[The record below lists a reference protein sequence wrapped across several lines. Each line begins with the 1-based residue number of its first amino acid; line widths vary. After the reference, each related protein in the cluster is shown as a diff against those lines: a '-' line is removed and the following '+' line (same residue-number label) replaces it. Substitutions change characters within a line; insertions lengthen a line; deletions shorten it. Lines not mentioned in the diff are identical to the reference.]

1 MCFYVAI
8 DKIAVHVF
16 FIMVERDGND
26 PSSCGFSDRR
36 SDLISYRSV
45 KRGKSQYDLPGSNIQ
60 HGIWSMAAQVGFEP
74 TVRSSRTT
82 VFKTAAINQTRPLR
96 HIWSVGLDLNQQRF

>member
-36 SDLISYRSV
+36 SDLVSYRS
-45 KRGKSQYDLPGSNIQ
+45 I
-60 HGIWSMAAQVGFEP
+60 
-74 TVRSSRTT
+74 
-82 VFKTAAINQTRPLR
+82 
-96 HIWSVGLDLNQQRF
+96 